1 MTIQFVAD
9 ACIPA
14 VHGSA
19 DARRLRDF
27 AAAAEQNGF
36 DEVALPF
43 GIQGQDAI
51 LLASYILHSTAEL
64 RVAAAHEAGLVA
76 PEIAARQIAA
86 LDRLSGGRLTIAV
99 AENGTQNH
107 EERQGRLDEYLVLLK
122 RLWANDVPFDHE
134 GRYYRVA
141 GAFTTAKPCRDGRV
155 PIMLRGLS
163 GLAIKVAARHADIF
177 ALPSSTVA
185 GAGLTVERV
194 RRTAA
199 NHGRASAI
207 QFSYPLRAA
216 IGRNKAE
223 ARAKAG
229 PGRGASAATLVA
241 GTPEQV
247 ALAILDYHAIGV
259 SHLVMHG
266 FATGE
271 EVAAFGRQVIPLI
284 RNADRHRSRHT
295 GDLAAM
301 SLPPPRDLPR
311 RAS

>member
-14 VHGSA
+14 MLGSA

-27 AAAAEQNGF
+27 AAAAEQNDF

-43 GIQGQDAI
+43 GAQEQDP
-51 LLASYILHSTAEL
+51 LLLSSYILHSTAEL
-64 RVAAAHEAGLVA
+64 RVAAAHDAGLVA
-76 PEIAARQIAA
+76 PEIAARQIAD
-86 LDRLSGGRLTIAV
+86 LDRLSDGRLIIAV
-99 AENGTQNH
+99 TENGTQNH

-141 GAFTTAKPCRDGRV
+141 GGLTTAKPCRDGRV
-155 PIMLRGLS
+155 PIMLGGLS

-177 ALPSSTVA
+177 ALPASTVA
-185 GAGLTVERV
+185 VAGLTIERV
-194 RRTAA
+194 RRAAA

-207 QFSYPLRAA
+207 QFSYPLRTA
-216 IGRNKAE
+216 IGRNKTE
-223 ARAKAG
+223 TRTKAG
-229 PGRGASAATLVA
+229 PGRGASVATLVD

-259 SHLVMHG
+259 SNFVMHG
-266 FATGE
+266 FATAE
-271 EVAAFGRQVIPLI
+271 DVAAFGREVIPLI
-284 RNADRHRSRHT
+284 RGAGRCRSGHA
-295 GDLAAM
+295 GDLVAM
-301 SLPPPRDLPR
+301 SLPNPRDLPR
-311 RAS
+311 RSS